1 MSEAIYRDPTE
12 PVRSEL
18 ERRLDE
24 RRLDAASAQRLRP
37 LYARRAGRV
46 AAGAAVA
53 AVALATFGLALLKLA
68 SGTAFRWG
76 PTGPGPGLPH
86 LTALLLL
93 AWPAGAAAYVAAFLL
108 ARSRFGRLIRRR
120 EGTAGADP
128 FTDLALLTASPQP
141 SVAAARS
148 ADRLETASVAL
159 PLVGLSF
166 AVPLTLHYFAG
177 RALQIVGADVR
188 DFDAWIC
195 ASALVVGHAHLTLA
209 VCAVLHARRL
219 RKLEPVGLLIRDGAG
234 WRALCWT
241 LLASALPGVLFWGIP
256 PLLTLFTGVIFIPA
270 MFSWAYRTVARERQA
285 LALGTTTG

>member
-12 PVRSEL
+12 SVRSEL

-24 RRLDAASAQRLRP
+24 RRLDAASARRLRP

-76 PTGPGPGLPH
+76 PTGPGLPH

-93 AWPAGAAAYVAAFLL
+93 AWPAGAAAYVAAFML
-108 ARSRFGRLIRRR
+108 ARSRFGRLIGRR
-120 EGTAGADP
+120 EGMAGADP

-141 SVAAARS
+141 SAAAARA

-159 PLVGLSF
+159 PLVAISF
-166 AVPLTLHYFAG
+166 AAPLTLHYFAG
-177 RALQIVGADVR
+177 RALQLVGADFR

-195 ASALVVGHAHLTLA
+195 ASVLVVGHAHLTLA
-209 VCAVLHARRL
+209 VCAILHAQRL
-219 RKLEPVGLLIRDGAG
+219 RKLGHVALLVQGGAG
-234 WRALCWT
+234 WRALLWT
-241 LLASALPGVLFWGIP
+241 LLASALPGILFWGVP
-256 PLLTLFTGVIFIPA
+256 PLLTLFTGLTFIPA
-270 MFSWAYRTVARERQA
+270 MFSWTYRTVARERQA
-285 LALGTTTG
+285 LDLAPLP